1 MSSDSATAASEP
13 RRARRQRSG
22 AGRRRVRR
30 ANEPHEGPWH
40 PLRRMTLIL
49 RQHSHYVFRRT
60 QAKYPASKT
69 VIIVLGGWARC
80 FLE

>member
-1 MSSDSATAASEP
+1 
-13 RRARRQRSG
+13 
-22 AGRRRVRR
+22 
-30 ANEPHEGPWH
+30 
-40 PLRRMTLIL
+40 MTLIL